1 MAFSLHIQSK
11 QKRNFK
17 LSQRNRHK
25 NWRIIPL
32 NMTISFFLVILVLN
46 QLNQQLE
53 IFVKSM
59 AVKTQLKTTLVLKI
73 RKTLLY

>member
-11 QKRNFK
+11 QKLNFK
-17 LSQRNRHK
+17 PSQRNRHK
-25 NWRIIPL
+25 NWTIIPL
-32 NMTISFFLVILVLN
+32 NMTTSFFLVILVLN

>member
-11 QKRNFK
+11 QKLNFK

-25 NWRIIPL
+25 NWTIIPL
-32 NMTISFFLVILVLN
+32 NMTTSFFLVILVLN

-59 AVKTQLKTTLVLKI
+59 AVKTQLKTTLVSKI
-73 RKTLLY
+73 RKTLSY